1 MPAWPRLSAMNPPPW
16 LGHLASGLML
26 MLLAWLCASI
36 YWTLTLP
43 TITPPATA
51 LETDPQRLAQAIG
64 AHHLFGTADGPENM
78 DGMGSLSSAT
88 GELRLI
94 GAIAAQKDGRP
105 AYALIAIEGSPPE
118 VVREGD
124 EVAPGIVLQRVLA
137 REVTLLH
144 HGRPRTLSLPEHG
157 NP

>member
-1 MPAWPRLSAMNPPPW
+1 MNPLSPPPW

-36 YWTLTLP
+36 YWALTLP
-43 TITPPATA
+43 TSTPPVTA

-64 AHHLFGTADGPENM
+64 AHHLFGTADSTGNTNSA
-78 DGMGSLSSAT
+78 DNLSSAT

-144 HGRPRTLSLPEHG
+144 HGRSRTLSLPEHG

>member
-1 MPAWPRLSAMNPPPW
+1 MKLNPLPW

-43 TITPPATA
+43 AATRPATA

-64 AHHLFGTADGPENM
+64 ARHLFGIADSANSTNGA
-78 DGMGSLSSAT
+78 DTVSSAS

-94 GAIAAQKDGRP
+94 GLIAAQKDHQP
-105 AYALIAIEGSPPE
+105 AYALIAIAGSPPE
-118 VVREGD
+118 VVREGN

-137 REVTLLH
+137 REATLLRN
-144 HGRPRTLSLPEHG
+144 GQPLTLPLPERG